1 MSGSIRAWIAA
12 VGLMALIAGPAAAQ
26 LSATEQAYLD
36 TLQSGGQ
43 LGSADQAKAL
53 WEAGRRLT
61 AEGRDAEAFDVFSA
75 LEAAG
80 SAQAAGVVGD
90 MYRQGEGVAKDPA
103 EAATHY
109 QRSADGGDDYG
120 HFRLALAYQRG
131 EGVAQDW
138 AAAADHFRSCADL
151 QRDQEGICARGL
163 ANSYEF
169 GRGVPEDKDQAYA
182 WYLRG
187 AELGEKVCQRKVGY
201 FMTNGIGTP
210 ADPAGAIAWYEKAAA
225 QDEPD
230 ALYNLG
236 YAYYAGRGVT
246 QDMAKAH
253 AWFEKAQAAGSA
265 EAARALAILDA
276 GTGGAH

>member
-1 MSGSIRAWIAA
+1 MGDVRGFLKHGRENARYRSVEERLHDYRC
-12 VGLMALIAGPAAAQ
+12 VQEDFPR
-26 LSATEQAYLD
+26 D
-36 TLQSGGQ
+36 VLQ
-43 LGSADQAKAL
+43 
-53 WEAGRRLT
+53 T
-61 AEGRDAEAFDVFSA
+61 
-75 LEAAG
+75 
-80 SAQAAGVVGD
+80 QAAGVVGD
-90 MYRQGEGVAKDPA
+90 MYRQGEGVTKDPA

-182 WYLRG
+182 WYKRG

-201 FMTNGIGTP
+201 FMTNGVGTP

-225 QDEPD
+225 QNEPD

-246 QDMAKAH
+246 QDTARAH
-253 AWFEKAQAAGSA
+253 QWFEKAKAAGSA
-265 EAARALAILDA
+265 EAAKALAILDA
-276 GTGGAH
+276 GASSSQ